1 MYLEELWPKI
11 SGSREQPRPVPRLL
25 PRLETLDDALA
36 APQPIVKLLHNRDMI
51 CQKKIRQNYIIC
63 WLRLCFNCKL
73 QKYKIGN
80 KPINAMQLINLHLP
94 LHWHF
99 HKVEYNLHFRNNYKK
114 KSITNLWIKHKDPR
128 ILDW

>member
-51 CQKKIRQNYIIC
+51 CPKNVRQNYIIC
-63 WLRLCFNCKL
+63 WLRLRFKL
-73 QKYKIGN
+73 QTSKI
-80 KPINAMQLINLHLP
+80 
-94 LHWHF
+94 
-99 HKVEYNLHFRNNYKK
+99 
-114 KSITNLWIKHKDPR
+114 
-128 ILDW
+128 